1 MYLNCIYNIVYIIC
15 AGMYNILNL
24 KYTMDYYSAQREE
37 IYFKAILY
45 HLSKIILWAHT
56 AILHQIARHKFCLKG
71 TAANLN
77 AV

>member
-1 MYLNCIYNIVYIIC
+1 MSN

>member
-1 MYLNCIYNIVYIIC
+1 MSKLINR
-15 AGMYNILNL
+15 